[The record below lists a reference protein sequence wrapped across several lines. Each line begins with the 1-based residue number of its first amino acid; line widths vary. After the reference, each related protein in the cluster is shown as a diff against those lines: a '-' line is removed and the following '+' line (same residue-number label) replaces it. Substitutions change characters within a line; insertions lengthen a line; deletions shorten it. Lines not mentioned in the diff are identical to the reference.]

1 MYQHR
6 TSITTNSVTNNP
18 ASQLTNTARAER
30 RFCLNASC
38 LTDEILVRKVSSF
51 KHVWLLTDASDN
63 TSWLVN
69 METPVCPCCDAKL
82 QTTSSSQ
89 RLLL

>member
-1 MYQHR
+1 MYHR
-6 TSITTNSVTNNP
+6 TSITTKSVKHNT
-18 ASQLTNTARAER
+18 ASQLTNAAHMER

-51 KHVWLLTDASDN
+51 NHVWLLTDTSDN

-89 RLLL
+89 RFLL

>member
-1 MYQHR
+1 MYQH
-6 TSITTNSVTNNP
+6 TSTPTKSFANSTTRRLP
-18 ASQLTNTARAER
+18 NTARAER

-51 KHVWLLTDASDN
+51 NDVWLLTDTSDN

-82 QTTSSSQ
+82 QATSSTQ
-89 RLLL
+89 RFLL

>member
-1 MYQHR
+1 MYQSPSTR
-6 TSITTNSVTNNP
+6 TKSVTNNP
-18 ASQLTNTARAER
+18 ASQLTNAVRAER

-51 KHVWLLTDASDN
+51 NDVWLLTDTTDN

-82 QTTSSSQ
+82 QTTSSTQ
-89 RLLL
+89 RFLL